1 MTVANSIDRMRQLML
16 QLREGNTPIDPPR
29 GVDLADMLRRI
40 QRAKT
45 GQQPVPELELVEGV
59 IAKAHQ
65 DRLERVIGHIVQNAI
80 DATER
85 TGRVWIKLERQGDQ
99 ALVEVGDT
107 GHGMSM
113 EFVRD
118 RLFKPFHSTK
128 QTGMGIG
135 AYESQQYV
143 QELGGRVLV
152 ESAVNVGTR
161 FRLLLPLYGMSG
173 AIVREPGEAAA

>member
-1 MTVANSIDRMRQLML
+1 
-16 QLREGNTPIDPPR
+16 
-29 GVDLADMLRRI
+29 
-40 QRAKT
+40 
-45 GQQPVPELELVEGV
+45 
-59 IAKAHQ
+59 
-65 DRLERVIGHIVQNAI
+65 
-80 DATER
+80 
-85 TGRVWIKLERQGDQ
+85 VWIKLDRQGDQ

-143 QELGGRVLV
+143 QELGGRILV
-152 ESAVNVGTR
+152 ESTENVGTR
-161 FRLLLPLYGMSG
+161 FRLLLPLHGISG
-173 AIVREPGEAAA
+173 ATVIERGEAAA